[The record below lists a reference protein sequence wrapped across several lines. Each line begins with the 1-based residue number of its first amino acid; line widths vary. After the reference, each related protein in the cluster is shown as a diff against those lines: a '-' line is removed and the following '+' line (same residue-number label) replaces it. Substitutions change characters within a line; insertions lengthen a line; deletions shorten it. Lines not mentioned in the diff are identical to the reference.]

1 MKTLSYYL
9 NWTLASIYLF
19 HLSNVF
25 SKLICT
31 QTCVCTESCIYQSI
45 YVFCGGKKSKCWGQS
60 CTISML
66 RFYLLLQT
74 TIYQDISFF
83 NRVTHFC
90 HPTQRKSLKAR

>member
-45 YVFCGGKKSKCWGQS
+45 YVFCGGKKEQ
-60 CTISML
+60 ML
-66 RFYLLLQT
+66 GAELHYIHAQVLPSATDHNLPRYFIL
-74 TIYQDISFF
+74 
-83 NRVTHFC
+83 
-90 HPTQRKSLKAR
+90 

>member
-31 QTCVCTESCIYQSI
+31 QTCVCTVLHLPKHIC
-45 YVFCGGKKSKCWGQS
+45 VLWGKKEQ
-60 CTISML
+60 ML
-66 RFYLLLQT
+66 GAELHYIHAQVLPSATDHNLPRYFIL
-74 TIYQDISFF
+74 
-83 NRVTHFC
+83 
-90 HPTQRKSLKAR
+90 